1 MILLN
6 SAGRQMPGVNAIVK
20 KSASVLAAVLLSV
33 IPLSAQR
40 THVGVSAG
48 LNLAFLNGADDLI
61 YQKNEQLAYRAG
73 ISVAFDLSQHFSIQ
87 SGLEY
92 WNKGFEGSLRSY
104 GMLTVIT
111 PVHLRVQHLALPLML
126 RYHLGRSL
134 YFGAGA
140 YLAQKI
146 GGRLT
151 LLREE
156 NDTLE
161 SREFGYV
168 LGIGMVFRLFQ
179 RDQVFELQWRQG
191 LTPVFS
197 INNDKFFFSTLSF
210 LYGLR
215 F

>member
-1 MILLN
+1 MIR
-6 SAGRQMPGVNAIVK
+6 GDEMKAISG
-20 KSASVLAAVLLSV
+20 KSAKPAVFLVAVLISM
-33 IPLSAQR
+33 IPLSAQGA
-40 THVGVSAG
+40 HFGLSAG
-48 LNLAFLNGADDLI
+48 ISFAFFNGPDDLFN
-61 YQKNEQLAYRAG
+61 QKNEQLAYRAG
-73 ISVAFDLSQHFSIQ
+73 ISVAYDLSRRFSIQ

-111 PVHLRVQHLALPLML
+111 PIHLRVQHLALPLML

-156 NDTLE
+156 NGRLE

-197 INNDKFFFSTLSF
+197 INDDKFFFSTLSF